1 MKVILDFLR
10 LIRIN
15 NILMIAITQLFAYY
29 FLNPTIEFYNIFDK
43 EFIFLI
49 ISTSLVASA
58 GYIIND
64 YMDVKLDLINKPD
77 KVIVGKTISRRW
89 TMLLH
94 FTCTII
100 ALLLA
105 YSIGKKVM
113 MMVFISSCLL
123 WIYSQFLKKTYLS
136 GNILVSLLTAN
147 TLLILFFYDKN
158 VSANG
163 IIVYSIFAFLIS
175 LIREIIKDTEDL
187 RGDQQFKCKTL
198 PIVLGVRKT
207 KNVLLWLQTTLII
220 LCFTCVSLF
229 EILSYS
235 SNKIYLMFFM
245 YQLLLVLIPMGIM
258 WWLIKLADTKYDFT
272 RLSFV
277 AKMIMLSGIISMVF
291 WRF

>member
-1 MKVILDFLR
+1 MRIILDFLR

-15 NILMIAITQLFAYY
+15 NILMIAITQIFAYY
-29 FLNPTIEFYNIFDK
+29 FLNPTIEIYSIFDRN
-43 EFIFLI
+43 FIFLI

-64 YMDVKLDLINKPD
+64 YMDVKLDLINKPN
-77 KVIVGKTISRRW
+77 KVIVGKSISRRW

-94 FTCTII
+94 FACTII
-100 ALLLA
+100 ALGLA

-113 MMVFISSCLL
+113 LAVFFSSCLL

-158 VSANG
+158 VLSNG
-163 IIVYSIFAFLIS
+163 IIVYAIFAFLLS

-187 RGDQQFKCKTL
+187 RGDQQFKSKTL

-207 KNVLLWLQTTLII
+207 KNVLLGLQTILII
-220 LCFTCVSLF
+220 LSFANMSFFGV
-229 EILSYS
+229 LSYS
-235 SNKIYLMFFM
+235 SDKIYLMFFM
-245 YQLLLVLIPMGIM
+245 YQLILVLIPMGIM
-258 WWLIKLADTKYDFT
+258 WWLIKLADTKRDFS
-272 RLSFV
+272 RLSFI
-277 AKMIMLSGIISMVF
+277 AKLNMLSGIVSMIF